1 MKTRRVAIFGGTGFV
16 GRHLSARLIDCGIEV
31 RVLTRNAQQHRDL
44 KVLPGLRLIEGDP
57 YDAGDRARLV
67 AGCDAVINLVGILN
81 EQGAATF
88 RRAHVELPKGI
99 LETCRQQGI
108 RRLLHMSAL
117 NADATRAPSQYLRSK
132 GEGEN
137 RVHTFGQKALAVT
150 SFRPSVIFGPG
161 DSFINRFAD
170 LLKLCPWPLPY
181 LPLSCPNSRFAP
193 VYIGD
198 LVRAMADSLEDEASF
213 GQRIDLCGPE
223 TWTLQ
228 QVVEGVRD
236 ALGKRCPVLPL
247 PDGASRLLAGMLQHA
262 PGKPFTPDNYQSLQT
277 PSVCDRPCAQCRHRL
292 SRYLRGL
299 AGGHN
304 RRPRLDAY
312 RSRR

>member
-137 RVHTFGQKALAVT
+137 LVHTYGREVAVT
-150 SFRPSVIFGPG
+150 SFRPSVIFGPE
-161 DSFINRFAD
+161 DSFINRFAR
-170 LLKLCPWPLPY
+170 LLRLTPGVFPLACPDA
-181 LPLSCPNSRFAP
+181 RFAP
-193 VYIGD
+193 VWVGD
-198 LVRAMADSLEDEASF
+198 VSLAFIQALDDPCSH
-213 GQRIDLCGPE
+213 GRRIDLCGPKDYRLRE
-223 TWTLQ
+223 IVDFVARTI
-228 QVVEGVRD
+228 GVHR
-236 ALGKRCPVLPL
+236 AIVGL
-247 PDGASRLLAGMLQHA
+247 PDWAARLQARLLEWA
-262 PGKPFTPDNYQSLQT
+262 PGKPFTRDNYLSLQV
-277 PSVCDRPCAQCRHRL
+277 PSVCPPGSERCPNSMEALVPTWLGDRHHEIRL
-292 SRYLRGL
+292 QKLR
-299 AGGHN
+299 AMA
-304 RRPRLDAY
+304 RRP
-312 RSRR
+312 